1 MLSLA
6 GISWLKERMPQVTA
20 WYSYRA
26 DSNSQTL
33 GIVFSSLVPR
43 APVGEVAVSPYN
55 PSLST
60 DLCNSYC
67 AGSEENGKFH
77 REEVPLLQF
86 LSDIGE
92 GSSRP

>member
-1 MLSLA
+1 ME
-6 GISWLKERMPQVTA
+6 G
-20 WYSYRA
+20 
-26 DSNSQTL
+26 
-33 GIVFSSLVPR
+33 
-43 APVGEVAVSPYN
+43 AVSPYN
-55 PSLST
+55 QSLST

-92 GSSRP
+92 GSSGREFPRPKSPCEGHS